1 MKKIIL
7 ISFCLAIGFF
17 SCSTYQNQT
26 AIERKSDLS
35 NFKKSGLLIKTSKY
49 NSKNRENHLKSLSFS
64 LRGYEQ
70 NNKIKI
76 ISEASKSLSTYHS
89 ELDRFCQ
96 MSADKKLMKYKS
108 IGAIKLYLLNNK
120 KEFEEI
126 FAKHKLD
133 SLILFEVDSSYSVE
147 VQFFDFEATTVIID
161 KNFNI
166 FFLDYSSD
174 TSHLDEIDEEKL
186 QSFLFDAVNKKLFD
200 NLVKFK
206 YLVKKKN

>member
-1 MKKIIL
+1 
-7 ISFCLAIGFF
+7 
-17 SCSTYQNQT
+17 
-26 AIERKSDLS
+26 
-35 NFKKSGLLIKTSKY
+35 
-49 NSKNRENHLKSLSFS
+49 
-64 LRGYEQ
+64 
-70 NNKIKI
+70 
-76 ISEASKSLSTYHS
+76 
-89 ELDRFCQ
+89 